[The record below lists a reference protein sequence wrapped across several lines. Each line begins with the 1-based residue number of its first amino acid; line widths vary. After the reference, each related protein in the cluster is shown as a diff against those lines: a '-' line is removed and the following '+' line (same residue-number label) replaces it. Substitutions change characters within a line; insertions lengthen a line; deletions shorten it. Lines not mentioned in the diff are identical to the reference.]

1 MGITERR
8 EADKEVLRAKIF
20 DGASRLIIEEGYE
33 KFSIRKLAKEIEYSP
48 AMIYNYF
55 KDKDDIIRAITI
67 YNYDRIYR
75 ELSCVEFKSMSPKTA
90 LKTGLL
96 KFSYLILKFRAH
108 FRATLLSGVNNTD
121 VQPADNMGMDLLINI
136 LNRGTSLGDFIIE
149 NTKFTAFL
157 LTTGVLGLM
166 NMIVLNNIYDE
177 IMITDTINGYVEIL
191 VKGVIK

>member
-8 EADKEVLRAKIF
+8 EAEKEILRAKIF

-33 KFSIRKLAKEIEYSP
+33 KFSIRNLAKEIEYSP

-55 KDKDDIIRAITI
+55 KDKDDIIMAITI
-67 YNYDRIYR
+67 HNYDRIYR

-96 KFSYLILKFRAH
+96 KFSYLILKFREH

-121 VQPADNMGMDLLINI
+121 RMSDDNRGMDLLINI
-136 LNRGTSLGDFIIE
+136 LNRGISSGDFIIE
-149 NTKFTAFL
+149 NTEFTAFL
-157 LTTGVLGLM
+157 LITGVFGVM
-166 NMIVLNNIYDE
+166 NMIVLNKLYDE
-177 IMITDTINGYVEIL
+177 NIITETINGYVEIL